1 MSKFAERWHVL
12 GRHMLFMLCMWV
24 MREEE
29 EGTLDWNVENIN
41 KEKWRNGY
49 NDESCNLS
57 ESLPST

>member
-1 MSKFAERWHVL
+1 
-12 GRHMLFMLCMWV
+12 MLCMWV